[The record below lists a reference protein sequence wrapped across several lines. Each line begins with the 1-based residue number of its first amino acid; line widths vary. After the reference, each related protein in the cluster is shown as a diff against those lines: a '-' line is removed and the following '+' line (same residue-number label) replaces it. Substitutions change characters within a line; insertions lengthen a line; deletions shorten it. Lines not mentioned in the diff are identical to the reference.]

1 MIRVIQLGL
10 GEIGRRTIDALL
22 VQSKHAKLVGVVD
35 INPAFVGKS
44 LREVM
49 GGRKDIPPLT
59 VAGSVRELLQRSR
72 ASLAGSV
79 AIMTTGS
86 RTDIVKKTVEEL
98 IAAGIHTVSSCEE
111 LAFPTLRNPRMAAA
125 LDKTAQKKGVAILGT
140 GVNPGF
146 AMDAFALAC
155 TSPCTAVNHIKVIRN
170 LDASKRRL
178 QLQKKVGAGMS
189 VAEVKKMIRG
199 KLIGHVGLAESVA
212 MIAAGLHWKLDDIR
226 EKFEPVVADHAVS
239 SEYIQIQPGQVRGM
253 WMRADG
259 YVGGK
264 KKIELDLLM
273 AFDADTFDEVIID
286 GTPPLLVRTKSGFP
300 GEAST
305 IGMLVNCARVAP
317 TLEPGM
323 RTMMDV
329 LKVRSVGA

>member
-22 VQSKHAKLVGVVD
+22 LPSKHAKLVGVVD
-35 INPAFVGKS
+35 INPAFIGKS

-49 GGRKDIPPLT
+49 GGGKNIPPLT
-59 VAGSVRELLQRSR
+59 VVRSLRELLQRSKG
-72 ASLAGSV
+72 SVAGAV

-86 RTDIVKKTVEEL
+86 RTDVVKKTVGEL

-125 LDKTAQKKGVAILGT
+125 LDKAAKKKGVAILGT

-155 TSPCTAVNHIKVIRN
+155 TAPCTAVNHIRIIRS
-170 LDASKRRL
+170 LDASKRRF

-189 VAEVKKMIRG
+189 VAEVTKMIREK
-199 KLIGHVGLAESVA
+199 KLGHVGLGESVA

-226 EKFEPVVADHAVS
+226 EKFDPVIADHPVS
-239 SEYIQIQPGQVRGM
+239 SEHIHIQPGQVRGM

-259 YVGGK
+259 YVNGK

-273 AFDADTFDEVIID
+273 AFDADTFDEVVID
-286 GTPPLLVRTKSGFP
+286 GTPPLLIRTKSGFP

-305 IGMLVNCARVAP
+305 IGMLVNAARVAP
-317 TLEPGM
+317 TLPPGI
-323 RTMMDV
+323 RTMLDV
-329 LKVRSVGA
+329 FKIRSIGA

>member
-35 INPAFVGKS
+35 LNPAFVGKS

-49 GGRKDIPPLT
+49 GNKKNVPPLT
-59 VAGSVRELLQRSR
+59 VVGSLRELFQRSKG
-72 ASLAGSV
+72 SLAGAV

-86 RTDIVKKTVEEL
+86 LTDVVKKTVDEL

-111 LAFPTLRNPRMAAA
+111 LAFPNLRNPRMAAA
-125 LDKTAQKKGVAILGT
+125 LDKAAKKKGVSILST

-146 AMDAFALAC
+146 AMDAFALTC
-155 TSPCTAVNHIKVIRN
+155 TAPCTLVNHIKIIRS
-170 LDASKRRL
+170 LDASKRRF

-189 VAEVKKMIRG
+189 VAEVKKMIRE
-199 KLIGHVGLAESVA
+199 KKIGHVGLAESVA
-212 MIAAGLHWKLDDIR
+212 MIAAGLHWKLDAIR
-226 EKFEPVVADHAVS
+226 EKLEPVIADHAVS
-239 SEYIQIQPGQVRGM
+239 SEFIHIQPGQVRGM

-259 YVGGK
+259 YVAGK

-273 AFDADTFDEVIID
+273 AFDADTFDEVVID
-286 GTPPLLVRTKSGFP
+286 GTPPLLIRTKSGFP

-305 IGMLVNCARVAP
+305 IGMLVNCARIAP
-317 TLEPGM
+317 SLEPGM
-323 RTMMDV
+323 RTMLDV
-329 LKVRSVGA
+329 LKTRSIGG

>member
-22 VQSKHAKLVGVVD
+22 VQSRHVKLVGVVD
-35 INPAFVGKS
+35 VNPTLVGKS

-49 GGRKDIPPLT
+49 GGRKDVPPLII
-59 VAGSVRELLQRSR
+59 AGSVQEVVKRNKG
-72 ASLAGSV
+72 SLTGAV

-86 RTDIVKKTVEEL
+86 RTEVVGKTVEEL
-98 IAAGIHTVSSCEE
+98 IAAGMHVVSSCEE
-111 LAFPTLRNPRMAAA
+111 LAFPNLRAARIAAA
-125 LDKTAQKKGVAILGT
+125 LDKAAKRKGIAILST

-155 TSPCTAVNHIKVIRN
+155 TAPCTIVHHIKVIRS
-170 LDASKRRL
+170 LDASKRRY

-189 VAEVKKMIRG
+189 VAEVKKMIRQN
-199 KLIGHVGLAESVA
+199 LIGHVGLSESVA
-212 MIAAGLHWKLDDIR
+212 MIAAGLGWKLEDIR
-226 EKFEPVVADHAVS
+226 EKFDPVIADHAVS
-239 SEYIQIQPGQVRGM
+239 SDHIHIYPGQVRGM

-259 YVGGK
+259 YVAGK
-264 KKIELDLLM
+264 KRIELDLLM

-286 GTPPLLVRTKSGFP
+286 GTPPLLIRTKSGFP

-305 IGMLVNCARVAP
+305 IGMLVNCARIAP

-323 RTMMDV
+323 RTMLDV
-329 LKVRSVGA
+329 LKVRSVGS

>member
-22 VQSKHAKLVGVVD
+22 LQSKHAKLVGVVD
-35 INPAFVGKS
+35 INPAFIGKS

-49 GGRKDIPPLT
+49 GGKKTVPSLT
-59 VAGSVRELLQRSR
+59 IAGSIRELLQRHKG
-72 ASLAGSV
+72 SLAGAV

-86 RTDIVKKTVEEL
+86 RTDVVKKTVEEL

-125 LDKTAQKKGVAILGT
+125 LDKAAKKKGVAILGS

-155 TSPCTAVNHIKVIRN
+155 TAPCTLVSHIRIIRS
-170 LDASKRRL
+170 LDASKRRF

-189 VAEVKKMIRG
+189 LPEVKKMIREK
-199 KLIGHVGLAESVA
+199 KLGHVGLAESVA
-212 MIAAGLHWKLDDIR
+212 MIAAGLHWELDSIR
-226 EKFEPVVADHAVS
+226 ETFEPVIADHPVS
-239 SEYIQIQPGQVRGM
+239 SEHIHIHPGQVRGM

-259 YVGGK
+259 IVAGK

-286 GTPPLLVRTKSGFP
+286 GTPPLLIRAKSGFP

-305 IGMLVNCARVAP
+305 IGMLVNCARAAP
-317 TLEPGM
+317 TLPPGI
-323 RTMMDV
+323 RTMLDV
-329 LKVRSVGA
+329 LKIRSIGV

>member
-22 VQSKHAKLVGVVD
+22 VQSKHARLVGAVD
-35 INPAFVGKS
+35 INPAFIGKS

-49 GGRKDIPPLT
+49 GGSKNIPPLT
-59 VAGSVRELLQRSR
+59 VSGSLRDLLRRSR
-72 ASLAGSV
+72 GSLAGSV

-86 RTDIVKKTVEEL
+86 RTDVVKKTVEEL

-125 LDKTAQKKGVAILGT
+125 LDKAAKKKGVAILGT
-140 GVNPGF
+140 GVNPGY

-155 TSPCTAVNHIKVIRN
+155 TAPCTVVNHIRIIRN
-170 LDASKRRL
+170 LDACKRRL

-189 VAEVKKMIRG
+189 VAEVKKLIRN
-199 KLIGHVGLAESVA
+199 KEIGHVGLAESVA
-212 MIAAGLHWKLDDIR
+212 MIAAGLHWKLDSIR
-226 EKFEPVVADHAVS
+226 EKFEPVVADHPVS
-239 SEYIQIQPGQVRGM
+239 SEFIHIQPGQVRGM

-259 YVGGK
+259 YVNGK

-286 GTPPLLVRTKSGFP
+286 GIPPLLVRTKSGFP

-305 IGMLVNCARVAP
+305 ISMLVNCARIAP

-329 LKVRSVGA
+329 LRVRSVGA